1 MYLFWTRGLKRI
13 FILMRIIT
21 VEEFSTSSQYVSGK
35 IITKSRDNQNKK
47 PFI

>member
-1 MYLFWTRGLKRI
+1 M
-13 FILMRIIT
+13 
-21 VEEFSTSSQYVSGK
+21 VEEFSTSSKYVSGK